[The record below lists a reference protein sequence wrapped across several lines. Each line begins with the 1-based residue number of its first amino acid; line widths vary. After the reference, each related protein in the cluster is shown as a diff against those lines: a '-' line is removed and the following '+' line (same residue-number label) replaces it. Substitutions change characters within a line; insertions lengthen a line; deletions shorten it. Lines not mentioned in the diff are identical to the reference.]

1 MGRSQDRSW
10 APEPWPLGQTREGG
24 EGRDPRSQETCRR
37 SSRPPGGVPLRRL
50 VLRSARIGAAL
61 HPVCCGFRVGLPRA
75 RRQGINRVTLP
86 EDTKDTAVPDGPTV
100 YVCVTCRKPDDDA
113 DGPRAGLL
121 LAEAAAKAARGTDV
135 TVRHVECLANCRRSL
150 SAAMRKKDSWTY
162 IFGDL
167 SAPDD
172 AAALID
178 GAAMLAEA
186 RGRSPAL
193 AGPARRPE
201 GRPRRARSTPRTR
214 PHSGGL

>member
-1 MGRSQDRSW
+1 M
-10 APEPWPLGQTREGG
+10 
-24 EGRDPRSQETCRR
+24 
-37 SSRPPGGVPLRRL
+37 
-50 VLRSARIGAAL
+50 
-61 HPVCCGFRVGLPRA
+61 
-75 RRQGINRVTLP
+75 TLP
-86 EDTKDTAVPDGPTV
+86 EETKDTAVPDGPTV

-186 RGRSPAL
+186 EDGLLPWRGRPDAL
-193 AGPARRPE
+193 K
-201 GRPRRARSTPRTR
+201 
-214 PHSGGL
+214 GGLVARVPPLALGPIPEDFE